1 MGSTVIRPAMARLR
15 SSGVGSGPD
24 VLYDGTAVPGLLP
37 GRQRPLQKV
46 CVACKNDAAGLAKQA
61 PVAETVMVVPCTE
74 QPVLVWVQVVVYD
87 AHEELE
93 TLLTQL
99 TVQSEAILLAVQV
112 GLELEIELAVVVSPD
127 VGCVEDLFV
136 LVGALEGESSGGGPS
151 TLGGDVQPPTGIPKI
166 LIHGR

>member
-1 MGSTVIRPAMARLR
+1 MMVQQSQGSYRGDSAHCRRFALPVKMMLR
-15 SSGVGSGPD
+15 D
-24 VLYDGTAVPGLLP
+24 
-37 GRQRPLQKV
+37 
-46 CVACKNDAAGLAKQA
+46 AKQA

-74 QPVLVWVQVVVYD
+74 QPVLVWVQEVVYD

-99 TVQSEAILLAVQV
+99 TVQSEAVLLAVQV

-151 TLGGDVQPPTGIPKI
+151 TLGGDVQSPTGIPKI